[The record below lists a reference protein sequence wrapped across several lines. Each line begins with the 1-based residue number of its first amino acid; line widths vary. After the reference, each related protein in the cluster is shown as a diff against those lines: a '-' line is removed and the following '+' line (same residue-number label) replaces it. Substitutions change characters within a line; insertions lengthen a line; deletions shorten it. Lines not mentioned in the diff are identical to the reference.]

1 MVISIAIP
9 DSSLNDEKS
18 LENKTRKIG
27 LIGRACSVFR
37 VNEIIIYRDG
47 KENEHDSK
55 LLLTILKFME
65 TPQYFRKQKFP
76 KKNMLRFTGLL
87 PPLKIPNQIGVSN
100 HKLVKNGDIR
110 EGLIVRSNGKKFVD
124 PVQRMREYVEIIR
137 LALTGSKIN
146 YSGKIFSLENFSLL
160 IKPPRANV
168 PIYLAAVNQKMINLT
183 WEIGDGVILYLR
195 PKNEIKSTLGIMQ
208 KQRKIDSTLQ
218 IITCVH
224 EDSDKAVERAK
235 KTLAFYISVGEIYR
249 KFLASNGYK
258 NDIMNIYDEY
268 KSTGLQ
274 NNFMFVTDKMV
285 KDLCIC
291 GTPSESQQQ
300 LKEFKETGIDLP
312 ILQFNPIDNTESSF
326 DILLQ
331 TFGDV

>member
-1 MVISIAIP
+1 MMRLSYSLGSLLTVKQIIQFSKKLDSVRPDVIWIP
-9 DSSLNDEKS
+9 ETWGIENFSMLSSVS
-18 LENKTRKIG
+18 LENNFSNIG
-27 LIGRACSVFR
+27 SSIINIYSRSPTQIAMGTATVDTISNQRLILGLGTS
-37 VNEIIIYRDG
+37 
-47 KENEHDSK
+47 SK
-55 LLLTILKFME
+55 
-65 TPQYFRKQKFP
+65 P
-76 KKNMLRFTGLL
+76 
-87 PPLKIPNQIGVSN
+87 
-100 HKLVKNGDIR
+100 
-110 EGLIVRSNGKKFVD
+110 IVEQFHGKKFVD
-124 PVQRMREYVEIIR
+124 PIQRMREYVEIIR
-137 LALTGSKIN
+137 LALTGNKIN

>member
-1 MVISIAIP
+1 MMRLSYSLGSLLTVKQIIQFSKKLDSVRPDVIWIP
-9 DSSLNDEKS
+9 ETWGMENFSMLSSVS
-18 LENKTRKIG
+18 LENNFANIG
-27 LIGRACSVFR
+27 SSIINIYSRSPTQIAMGTATVDTISNQRLILGLGTS
-37 VNEIIIYRDG
+37 
-47 KENEHDSK
+47 SK
-55 LLLTILKFME
+55 
-65 TPQYFRKQKFP
+65 P
-76 KKNMLRFTGLL
+76 
-87 PPLKIPNQIGVSN
+87 
-100 HKLVKNGDIR
+100 
-110 EGLIVRSNGKKFVD
+110 IVEQFHGKKFVD

-137 LALTGSKIN
+137 LALTGNKIN

>member
-1 MVISIAIP
+1 MMRLSYSLGSLLTVKQIIQFSKKLDSVRPDVIWIP
-9 DSSLNDEKS
+9 ETWGMENFSMLSSVS
-18 LENKTRKIG
+18 LENNFSNIG
-27 LIGRACSVFR
+27 SSIINIYSRSPTQIAMGTATVDTISNQRLILGLGTS
-37 VNEIIIYRDG
+37 
-47 KENEHDSK
+47 SK
-55 LLLTILKFME
+55 
-65 TPQYFRKQKFP
+65 P
-76 KKNMLRFTGLL
+76 
-87 PPLKIPNQIGVSN
+87 
-100 HKLVKNGDIR
+100 
-110 EGLIVRSNGKKFVD
+110 IVEQFHGKKFVD
-124 PVQRMREYVEIIR
+124 PIQRMREYVEIIR
-137 LALTGSKIN
+137 LALTGNKIN

-312 ILQFNPIDNTESSF
+312 ILQFYPIDNTESSF